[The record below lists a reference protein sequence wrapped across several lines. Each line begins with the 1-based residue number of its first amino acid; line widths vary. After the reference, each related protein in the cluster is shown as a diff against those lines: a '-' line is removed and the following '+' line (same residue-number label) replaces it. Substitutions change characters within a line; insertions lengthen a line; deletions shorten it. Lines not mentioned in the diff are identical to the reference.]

1 MTKKTQNN
9 LVSESSRFIKN
20 DIDEA
25 MIMGVIGSFAFGG
38 DLSFSPKEQ
47 IIIIKALDSKRYPHE
62 QELEVQTLIGRLYR
76 SLKEIE
82 EMER

>member
-1 MTKKTQNN
+1 MYKRRRNKFLRIN
-9 LVSESSRFIKN
+9 
-20 DIDEA
+20 
-25 MIMGVIGSFAFGG
+25 
-38 DLSFSPKEQ
+38 PKEQ
-47 IIIIKALDSKRYPHE
+47 KIIIKALDSKRYPHE

>member
-1 MTKKTQNN
+1 MYKRRRNKFLRIN
-9 LVSESSRFIKN
+9 
-20 DIDEA
+20 
-25 MIMGVIGSFAFGG
+25 
-38 DLSFSPKEQ
+38 PKEQ
-47 IIIIKALDSKRYPHE
+47 KIIIKALDSKRYPHG

>member
-1 MTKKTQNN
+1 MYKRRRNKFLRIN
-9 LVSESSRFIKN
+9 
-20 DIDEA
+20 
-25 MIMGVIGSFAFGG
+25 
-38 DLSFSPKEQ
+38 PKEQ
-47 IIIIKALDSKRYPHE
+47 IIIKALDSKRYPHE